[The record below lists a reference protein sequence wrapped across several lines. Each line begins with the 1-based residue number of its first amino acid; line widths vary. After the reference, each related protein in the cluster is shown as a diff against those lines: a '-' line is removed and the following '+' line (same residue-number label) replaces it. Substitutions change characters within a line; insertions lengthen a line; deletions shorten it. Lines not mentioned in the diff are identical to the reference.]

1 VKNGKVKVA
10 RIVSAFVI
18 VLGGAAIQIALW
30 KTTDRT
36 YFDAL
41 TRHSYLWIVYLLFG
55 LLVGE
60 HCLRLMKREKK
71 KARDRARDASP

>member
-1 VKNGKVKVA
+1 MDAVRLKDGKVIVA

-18 VLGGAAIQIALW
+18 LLGGAVIQIALW

-55 LLVGE
+55 LLAGE
-60 HCLRLMKREKK
+60 HFLRLMKREK
-71 KARDRARDASP
+71 